1 MVEGAGPGGPREYC
15 AHLQGEDWLRFLF
28 PAVCS
33 PESCQKR
40 AERMKGGVATIG
52 ARAEFKAIA
61 DAGMKIKVAAMQ
73 ESSIPSL
80 EPFWMPMEAPGK
92 HS

>member
-1 MVEGAGPGGPREYC
+1 
-15 AHLQGEDWLRFLF
+15 
-28 PAVCS
+28 
-33 PESCQKR
+33 
-40 AERMKGGVATIG
+40 MKGGVATIG
-52 ARAEFKAIA
+52 ARVEFKVFVDA
-61 DAGMKIKVAAMQ
+61 DTKIKVAAMQ

>member
-1 MVEGAGPGGPREYC
+1 
-15 AHLQGEDWLRFLF
+15 
-28 PAVCS
+28 
-33 PESCQKR
+33 
-40 AERMKGGVATIG
+40 MKGGVATTG
-52 ARAEFKAIA
+52 ARVEFKAIA